1 MHEVFTETR
10 KASAKMFGST
20 ICIDDCHQLW
30 YIKDNRN
37 EPIFRFDELVGFTL
51 FEDRHILGRGNAWG
65 RDSFPSIVDND
76 KPRYINSSTQKIG
89 APLQTICLEIEIVNI
104 YWQKL
109 KISFDVPMVIDNDI
123 NHFIMD
129 YNKKIAEIE
138 QFTQA
143 LMSFF
148 PAISLNGLSACDELI
163 KFKQLLKIGTITQ
176 EEYNQMKNE
185 LLNK

>member
-1 MHEVFTETR
+1 
-10 KASAKMFGST
+10 
-20 ICIDDCHQLW
+20 
-30 YIKDNRN
+30 
-37 EPIFRFDELVGFTL
+37 
-51 FEDRHILGRGNAWG
+51 
-65 RDSFPSIVDND
+65 
-76 KPRYINSSTQKIG
+76 
-89 APLQTICLEIEIVNI
+89 
-104 YWQKL
+104 
-109 KISFDVPMVIDNDI
+109 MVIDNDI